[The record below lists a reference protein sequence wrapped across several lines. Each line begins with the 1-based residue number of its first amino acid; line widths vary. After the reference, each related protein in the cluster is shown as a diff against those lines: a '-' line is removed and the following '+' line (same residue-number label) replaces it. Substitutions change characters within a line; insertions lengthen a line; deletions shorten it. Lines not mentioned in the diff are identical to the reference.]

1 MSPRTAPTTA
11 PPAAPIAA
19 ERRERIAHLI
29 AINVPDHVVASMLAH
44 EGLAPGAAERAIR
57 RGHADVRFAR
67 RVLGGER
74 YRLAW
79 LFGID
84 ARLAAMTRPR
94 GAIERVPYRSVR
106 DVRRY
111 YAANQPAIFTG
122 MCARWNAL
130 GWTPRHFAD
139 RYGEERVEVETRHG
153 HLPDLFA
160 GAGVENERVRMAD
173 FVAAIEAGHAPAGYL
188 VSKNGLMQDARFGA
202 LFDDLV
208 PLPKVLDPERLRES
222 THLWFGGPG
231 TVTELHHDG
240 SNILFAQLHGR
251 KRFRMAPPYALFD
264 LYPSAGVWSANR
276 ACATDDPAFPASRNA
291 EVCEFV
297 LEPGEAVLIPV
308 GWWHHVTAL
317 DASISVSFTNF
328 YWPNY
333 FGSPR
338 ERGSWP
344 RMPTPPESR

>member
-1 MSPRTAPTTA
+1 MPPRTPPAPA
-11 PPAAPIAA
+11 PPAAAVAA

-29 AINVPDHVVASMLAH
+29 AINVPDDVVAAVLAG
-44 EGLAPGAAERAIR
+44 EGVAPQAAARAIR
-57 RGHADVRFAR
+57 RAHADVRFAR
-67 RVLGGER
+67 RVLGAER
-74 YRLAW
+74 RRLAW

-84 ARLAAMTRPR
+84 AGLASMTRPR
-94 GAIERVPYRSVR
+94 GVVERVPYRSVR

-122 MCARWNAL
+122 MGERWNARS
-130 GWTPRHFAD
+130 WTPRLFAE
-139 RYGEERVEVETRHG
+139 RYGDEWVEVETRHG

-160 GAGVENERVRMAD
+160 GGGVENERVRMAD
-173 FVAAIEAGHAPAGYL
+173 FVAAIEAGQAPPGYL
-188 VSKNGLMQDARFGA
+188 VSKNGFMQDARFGA
-202 LFDDLV
+202 LFDDLA
-208 PLPKVLDPERLRES
+208 PLPKVLDPERLRAS

-240 SNILFAQLHGR
+240 NTILFAQLYGR
-251 KRFRMAPPYALFD
+251 KRFRMAPPYALYE

-297 LEPGEAVLIPV
+297 LEPGETVLIPV

-317 DASISVSFTNF
+317 EASISVSFTNF

-344 RMPTPPESR
+344 QIPTPPE